1 MTIQPLLLAVDDE
14 PGILR
19 LLKLE
24 LGAQGFKVLTASNGD
39 EAIRVIEERRPDCVL
54 LDVMMPGESGLEV
67 MKKIRE
73 RGRTPVLLLTAKDK
87 ETDKVRGLELGA
99 DDYIVKPFNLP
110 ELGARI
116 RAVLRRVR
124 GITPAGPVRAGD
136 LEIDLGRRIVS
147 KKGAMVNLTRTE
159 WLLLEHLASNAGK
172 LVTNRELLTK
182 VWGPEYVDDLQYLR
196 VWVSRIRQKIEE
208 SPSEPKFIRTFQG
221 LGYMFTDDA
230 AAEEHARGK
239 AEAAS
244 AADVP
249 AEVEVAASTG

>member
-24 LGAQGFKVLTASNGD
+24 LGAQDFKVLTATNGD
-39 EAIRVIEERRPDCVL
+39 EAIRIIEERRPDCVL
-54 LDVMMPGESGLEV
+54 LDIMMPGESGLEV
-67 MKKIRE
+67 MNKIRE
-73 RGRTPVLLLTAKDK
+73 RGRTPVILLTAKDR

-99 DDYIVKPFNLP
+99 DDYIVKPFNLL

-124 GITPAGPVRAGD
+124 GITPTAPVTAGN
-136 LEIDLGRRIVS
+136 LEIDLSRRIVT
-147 KKGAMVNLTRTE
+147 KNGTMVNLTRTE
-159 WLLLEHLASNAGK
+159 WLLLEHLSANAGK

-196 VWVSRIRQKIEE
+196 VWVSRIRQKIEDN
-208 SPSEPKFIRTFQG
+208 PGDPQYIRTFQG

-239 AEAAS
+239 AAAM
-244 AADVP
+244 
-249 AEVEVAASTG
+249 ASPSS

>member
-24 LGAQGFKVLTASNGD
+24 LGSQGFKVLTASNGD
-39 EAIRVIEERRPDCVL
+39 EAIRTIEERRPDVVL
-54 LDVMMPGESGLEV
+54 LDIMMPGESGLEV

-73 RGRTPVLLLTAKDK
+73 RTRTPVLLLTAKDK

-124 GITPAGPVRAGD
+124 GLTPTGPVIAGD
-136 LEIDLGRRIVS
+136 LEIDLGGRTV
-147 KKGAMVNLTRTE
+147 KKQGQLVNLTRTE

-196 VWVSRIRQKIEE
+196 VWVSRIRQKIEDV
-208 SPSEPKFIRTFQG
+208 PGDPRYIRTFQG

-230 AAEEHARGK
+230 AAAEHGIGLEPEEAN
-239 AEAAS
+239 S
-244 AADVP
+244 AAATP
-249 AEVEVAASTG
+249 APAKA

>member
-1 MTIQPLLLAVDDE
+1 MSIQPLLLAVDDE

-24 LGAQGFKVLTASNGD
+24 LGSQGFKVLTASNGD
-39 EAIRVIEERRPDCVL
+39 EAIRTIEERRPDAVL
-54 LDVMMPGESGLEV
+54 LDIMMPGESGLEI

-73 RGRTPVLLLTAKDK
+73 RTRTPVLLLTAKDK

-99 DDYIVKPFNLP
+99 DDYIVKPFNLS

-124 GITPAGPVRAGD
+124 GLAPAGPVTAGN
-136 LEIDLGRRIVS
+136 LEIDLGGRTV
-147 KKGAMVNLTRTE
+147 KKEGKLVNLTRTE
-159 WLLLEHLASNAGK
+159 WLLLEHLAANAGK

-196 VWVSRIRQKIEE
+196 VWVSRIRQKIEDNAG
-208 SPSEPKFIRTFQG
+208 EPKFIRTFQG

-230 AAEEHARGK
+230 AAAEHGVDVGGESEVEEK
-239 AEAAS
+239 EAAS
-244 AADVP
+244 TAAQ
-249 AEVEVAASTG
+249 

>member
-24 LGAQGFKVLTASNGD
+24 LGSQGFKVLTATNGD
-39 EAIRVIEERRPDCVL
+39 EAIRTIEERRPDAVL
-54 LDVMMPGESGLEV
+54 LDIMMPGESGLEV

-73 RGRTPVLLLTAKDK
+73 RTRTPVLLLTAKDR

-124 GITPAGPVRAGD
+124 GLTPTGPVIAGD
-136 LEIDLGRRIVS
+136 LEIDLAGRTVR
-147 KKGAMVNLTRTE
+147 KKGELVNLTRTE

-196 VWVSRIRQKIEE
+196 VWVSRLRHKL
-208 SPSEPKFIRTFQG
+208 EPEPGNPTIIKTLQG
-221 LGYMFTDDA
+221 IGYMFDA
-230 AAEEHARGK
+230 EPAPVG
-239 AEAAS
+239 AS
-244 AADVP
+244 QQQ
-249 AEVEVAASTG
+249 SS

>member
-39 EAIRVIEERRPDCVL
+39 EAIRTIEERRPDVVL
-54 LDVMMPGESGLEV
+54 LDIMMPGESGLEV

-73 RGRTPVLLLTAKDK
+73 RTRTPVLLLTAKDK

-124 GITPAGPVRAGD
+124 GLTPSGPVTAGN
-136 LEIDLGRRIVS
+136 LEIDLSGRTV
-147 KKGAMVNLTRTE
+147 KKDGKLVNLTRTE

-208 SPSEPKFIRTFQG
+208 NPGEPKFIRTFQG

-230 AAEEHARGK
+230 AAAEHAGGAEK
-239 AEAAS
+239 AAAAAREAA
-244 AADVP
+244 AAN
-249 AEVEVAASTG
+249 A

>member
-24 LGAQGFKVLTASNGD
+24 LGAQGFKVLTAPNGD
-39 EAIRVIEERRPDCVL
+39 EAIRTIEERRPDVVL
-54 LDVMMPGESGLEV
+54 LDIMMPGESGLEI

-124 GITPAGPVRAGD
+124 GLTPSGPVIAGN
-136 LEIDLGRRIVS
+136 LEIDLTARTV
-147 KKGAMVNLTRTE
+147 KKEGSLVNLTRTE

-196 VWVSRIRQKIEE
+196 VWVSRIRQKIEDV
-208 SPSEPKFIRTFQG
+208 PGEPKFIRTFQG
-221 LGYMFTDDA
+221 LGYMFSDDA
-230 AAEEHARGK
+230 AVAEHGGNRE
-239 AEAAS
+239 EAAEPATTAS
-244 AADVP
+244 AT
-249 AEVEVAASTG
+249 S